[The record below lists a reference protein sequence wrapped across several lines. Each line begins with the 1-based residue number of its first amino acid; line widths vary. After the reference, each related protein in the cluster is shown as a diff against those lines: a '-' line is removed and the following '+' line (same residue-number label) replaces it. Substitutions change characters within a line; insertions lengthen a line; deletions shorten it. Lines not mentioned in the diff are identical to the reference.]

1 MSSTRKNSIKKRVT
15 DYLVIT
21 LAATIY
27 GLATAMLVDPNNI
40 APGGITGLAIVMN
53 RLVPIGTG
61 MWFLIMNVPI
71 LIIAVW
77 RFGIRFTISTIYA
90 TAVISVS
97 TDFFSTYLSAFF
109 IHDIILGVTIGSAL
123 SAVAMGL
130 IFKCHATSG
139 GTDVIIKLLRLKYPH
154 IKTGMLFIM
163 TDVVVLIIAG
173 IVFGDIAAALYSFI
187 SVMVTS
193 SVLDLVLYGRDG
205 AKLIYIISDHPDII
219 TARLLEELDI
229 GVTHVFGQ
237 GAYSGEEKKVI
248 MCAVKKRLSP
258 MAEDIVREED
268 PNAFMIVSNASE
280 IFGEGY
286 KSYFDERM

>member
-1 MSSTRKNSIKKRVT
+1 MSSTKKNSIKKRLT
-15 DYLVIT
+15 EYILIT
-21 LAATIY
+21 LAATLY
-27 GLATAMLVDPNNI
+27 GFATAMLVDPNNI

-61 MWFLIMNVPI
+61 MWFLFMNIPI
-71 LIIAVW
+71 LIVAIW
-77 RFGIRFTISTIYA
+77 KFGIRFTISTIYA
-90 TAVISVS
+90 TAVISLT
-97 TDFFSTYLSAFF
+97 TDFFHNHLSAFF
-109 IHDIILGVTIGSAL
+109 IDDIILGVTIGSAL
-123 SAVAMGL
+123 SAVAMGI
-130 IFKCHATSG
+130 IFKNHATSG

-163 TDVVVLIIAG
+163 TDMAVLVIAG
-173 IVFGDIAAALYSFI
+173 IVFGDIAAALYSFL
-187 SVMVTS
+187 SVMITS

-229 GVTHVFGQ
+229 GVTHVFAQ
-237 GAYSGEEKKVI
+237 GAYSGEDKKVI
-248 MCAVKKRLSP
+248 MCAIKKRLSP
-258 MAEDIVREED
+258 LAEDIVREED
-268 PNAFMIVSNASE
+268 PNAFMIVTSASE